1 MEAARTGVVGD
12 VGSRTGAGAGDQ
24 GVATLCD
31 HWGDLCPRF
40 PDAAGWRDRLS
51 TVLAAHPADRGDLSA
66 VLIRPDGIV
75 AWATAPDL
83 PADTAAP
90 ATALR
95 TWYGEPHTY
104 GERPER

>member
-1 MEAARTGVVGD
+1 M
-12 VGSRTGAGAGDQ
+12 
-24 GVATLCD
+24 
-31 HWGDLCPRF
+31 
-40 PDAAGWRDRLS
+40 
-51 TVLAAHPADRGDLSA
+51 
-66 VLIRPDGIV
+66 LIRPDGIV